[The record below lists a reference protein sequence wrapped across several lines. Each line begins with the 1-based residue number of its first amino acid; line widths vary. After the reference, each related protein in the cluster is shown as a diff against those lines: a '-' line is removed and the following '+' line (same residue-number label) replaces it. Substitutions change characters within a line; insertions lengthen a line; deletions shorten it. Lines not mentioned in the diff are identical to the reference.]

1 MSTPIRIKRSAVPGK
16 VPALGDLQLG
26 ELAINTYDG
35 KAYLKKDVGGTES
48 IVNVGGGY
56 PGKTYYV
63 SETGL
68 DTNDGENISSAFLT
82 IKAALAVATAGDTI
96 EISSGTFTEI
106 FPLTIPTGVIV
117 RGKGLRSTIIQPT
130 AGTERLDC
138 FLMNGETTVEE
149 LTVTNFYY
157 NSSTDTGYAFRFA
170 PGMVTTTR
178 SPYVQRV
185 TVLTKGS
192 TVTASDPYGFGTADN
207 YPTAKVAGRGALIDG
222 SVVSSATLE
231 PAMLFNEA
239 TFITPNQT
247 GLKMTN
253 GARAEWVNCFTYF
266 SSVSIDG
273 VSGSVGVGS
282 TAGATLKLSGISTTI
297 TANQV
302 IKYYQG
308 GPAVAIGTVTSVDGA
323 YVTISGKGSG
333 VFNSVGIGSTQD
345 VRIFASDGVTQV
357 GTASTI
363 LWADYQKFGAD
374 LRAIGSASNFGTVGV
389 RGDGA
394 GVQLRLFGYNFGCVG
409 SGKTF
414 TQDPTLTVRSNE
426 AIQLNGGRVFF
437 QSVDQEG
444 NFRVG
449 SIFEISQETGAVSL
463 ASTSDINIAG
473 TATIQNLNVT
483 GVSTFQGQI
492 LHQDSNFI
500 TDETTYNLINT
511 NANAVNF
518 AGAATSIVMGAAT
531 GIATIRNYE
540 VNLSGGQ
547 DSYSTSTG
555 TLTVDGGVGI
565 SSNLNVGK
573 DFKVTGVSTFVS
585 PVRLDSSLRV
595 AGVSTFVD
603 DMMLS
608 SDLNVAGITT
618 TSTFRV
624 TGISTLSGDVRL
636 DNNLRVAGVS
646 TFVQSIDA
654 NSTLNVTGV
663 STLTGNTKLGG
674 QLRVAGISTLVGD
687 VELNN
692 ALRVSGVSTF
702 VQSIDANSTLNVAGV
717 STLTGNA
724 RLGGQLRVA
733 GISTL
738 IGDVELSNNL
748 RVAGVSTF
756 SNPAMINSNLNVT
769 GITTTAT
776 FRVTGISTLTGDV
789 ELSNALRV
797 AGVST
802 FSNPAMINSNLNVT
816 GITTTG
822 NFRVTGVST
831 LTGDT
836 NLTNNLNVGGITTT
850 ATFRVTG
857 ISTLTGNVEL
867 SNALRVSGVSTFVGD
882 SMFSGNARVAGV
894 STFVSSAMINSNLN
908 VTGITTTGNFR
919 VTGVST
925 LTGDT
930 NLTNNLNVGGIT
942 TTSTFRVTGISTLTG
957 NVEMSNALRV
967 SGVSTFVG
975 DSMFSGNARI
985 AGVSTIVGSTMINSN
1000 LRVTGITTT
1009 GNLRVTGIS
1018 TLTGD
1023 TQFSNNIQVAGV
1035 GTISDFTIS
1044 SGIITGPSAIVIDP
1058 AAVGDNT
1065 GSVRIKGDFYVDGTT
1080 TTINSTAIEVADP
1093 LIGIGTTAIN
1103 VSYVKLGGN
1112 VSENEPTITGINTD
1126 NIAVGYAISATY
1138 IGAGATIVSIGA
1150 SSVTSSNNFTVNSAL
1165 GVGTN
1170 ITLGVGTNTIVIDG
1184 DYTTANI
1191 VGAGLSNGNLDANTV
1206 ITGVTTNTITFTP
1219 VSLNIAPETGNT
1231 IYIINNGS
1239 FTFFDSI
1246 GGDLIADGGGL
1257 LLYGSSTR
1265 SITWDR
1271 VTDAWESSVNF
1282 NVLSGYSYKANGVN
1296 VLDENTLRISNANI
1310 TGIATVNNL
1319 NVTGIGTLENLNIIS
1334 GIVTGMTI
1342 GVATIT
1348 TLNATT
1354 ASVGTILNA
1363 NVSGIATLPSTI
1375 VQDLEIPAGV
1385 ATIRTLNANAGIVTY
1400 STWTNGYSA
1409 GITTTSTLYVNSG
1422 IVTTIDI
1429 STGFATQFSILSGVV
1444 TSLRSTGISTFAV
1457 AGIASLSVQNLY
1469 NAGISS
1475 ISTLYVNS
1483 GITTRQII
1491 TDLDVTGVST
1501 FANIAQIYSAGL
1513 STITYLTGDNL
1524 SYSGVGTINSL
1535 EVASFN
1541 PVNINSAGVS
1551 TLTTLYGTDIQ
1562 YTGISTF
1569 TNLRGNNFYY
1579 SGLSTAVNF
1588 NSTDTI
1594 VSGVASISTLRAN
1607 IGIITNSVW
1616 TDGYSAGITSVATL
1630 KVNSGIV
1637 TTITVTNGT
1646 VGYLIGTDVYYSGI
1660 GSIST
1665 FRTNVGFAT
1674 YLTGT
1679 NLNYTG
1685 VSTVVSLNAT
1695 DVNVSGTT
1703 TITTLLESPNNQF
1716 SYISGGI
1723 DLAFSGIGTI
1733 NTLKSNVGFVTT
1745 LSGTDLNYSGIG
1757 TISSI
1762 QNINITNTGIGTF
1775 GDLIASNLNVT
1786 GIGTIGTLNITSASF
1801 QRLNS
1806 VDQTIT
1812 GVSSVSTLKVNV
1824 GIITFLSG
1832 DNLSYSGVGTITT
1845 IQNVNLNTTGVGTI
1859 VTLNGTN
1866 SKFVGVSTFNEVRAT
1881 SIITDALDLSGT
1893 SINFTGIATFA
1904 ILSAGDAS
1912 LSTARANTL
1921 NVTGVSTLPRI
1932 YNIDIQSTGFTTSYN
1947 GLHVGAGGT
1956 IISAVASS
1964 GIGSVGINTEAADR
1978 ALHVYG
1984 DIQISGNTVVGTI
1997 STTRSDNSA
2006 CKIHT
2011 ELGRADFRS
2020 VEYTV
2025 QASIGNTH
2033 QVTKIL
2039 SIHDGVTAYNSEY
2052 SNVSTGVDV
2061 ASYDVQIDNTV
2072 PPGSIALVVTPVSN
2086 VGVTTFV
2093 VNFIANKI

>member
-16 VPALGDLQLG
+16 VPTTSDLQLG

-35 KAYLKKDVGGTES
+35 KAYLKKDVSGTES

-82 IKAALAVATAGDTI
+82 IKKALTVATIGDTI

-106 FPLTIPTGVIV
+106 FPLTVPAGVII
-117 RGKGLRSTIIQPT
+117 RGKGLRSTIVQPT

-138 FLMNGETTVEE
+138 FLMNGETTIED

-185 TVLTKGS
+185 TVLTRGS
-192 TVTASDPYGFGTADN
+192 VTSASDPYGFDTPDN
-207 YPTAKVAGRGALIDG
+207 YPTTKVAGRGAFIDG

-231 PAMLFNEA
+231 PAILFNEV
-239 TFITPNQT
+239 TLITPNQT

-273 VSGSVGVGS
+273 FSGSVGVGS
-282 TAGATLKLSGISTTI
+282 TAGATLKLAGVTTSISP
-297 TANQV
+297 NYV

-308 GPAVAIGTVTSVDGA
+308 GPAVAIGTVTSVDGD

-333 VFNSVGIGSTQD
+333 IFNAVGIGSTQD
-345 VRIFASDGVTQV
+345 VRIFQSNGTTQV

-374 LRAIGSASNFGTVGV
+374 LRAIGAASNFGTIGV

-426 AIQLNGGRVFF
+426 AVQLNGGRVFF
-437 QSVDQEG
+437 QSVDQLG

-449 SIFEISQETGAVSL
+449 NIFEISQETGAVSL

-483 GVSTFQGQI
+483 GVSTFGSTI
-492 LHQDSNFI
+492 LHTNSNY
-500 TDETTYNLINT
+500 TTNQTTYNLINS
-511 NANAVNF
+511 AAGAVNF
-518 AGAATSIVMGAAT
+518 AGAGTSIVIGATT
-531 GIATIRNYE
+531 GITTIRNYR

-547 DSYSTSTG
+547 DSFATTDG
-555 TLTVDGGVGI
+555 TLVVAGGVGI

-595 AGVSTFVD
+595 AGVSTFVGD
-603 DMMLS
+603 VMLS
-608 SDLNVAGITT
+608 NNLNVAGITT
-618 TSTFRV
+618 TATFRV
-624 TGISTLSGDVRL
+624 TGISTLSGDVQL
-636 DNNLRVAGVS
+636 GNNLRVAGVS
-646 TFVQSIDA
+646 TFV
-654 NSTLNVTGV
+654 
-663 STLTGNTKLGG
+663 
-674 QLRVAGISTLVGD
+674 GD
-687 VELNN
+687 
-692 ALRVSGVSTF
+692 SMFS
-702 VQSIDANSTLNVAGV
+702 
-717 STLTGNA
+717 GNA
-724 RLGGQLRVA
+724 
-733 GISTL
+733 
-738 IGDVELSNNL
+738 

-756 SNPAMINSNLNVT
+756 VGNTMLGNNLNVA

-836 NLTNNLNVGGITTT
+836 NLTNNLNVAGITTT

-857 ISTLTGNVEL
+857 ISTLTGNVEMT
-867 SNALRVSGVSTFVGD
+867 NALRVSGVSTFVGD
-882 SMFSGNARVAGV
+882 SMLSANLRVAGV
-894 STFVSSAMINSNLN
+894 STFVSSAMVNSNLN

-942 TTSTFRVTGISTLTG
+942 TTASLRVTGLSTLTG
-957 NVEMSNALRV
+957 NVELTNALRV
-967 SGVSTFVG
+967 AGVSTF
-975 DSMFSGNARI
+975 SNPA
-985 AGVSTIVGSTMINSN
+985 MINSN
-1000 LRVTGITTT
+1000 LNVTGITTT
-1009 GNLRVTGIS
+1009 GNFRVTGVS

-1023 TQFSNNIQVAGV
+1023 TQFSNNIQVSGV
-1035 GTISDFTIS
+1035 STFSNFTIS
-1044 SGIITGPSAIVIDP
+1044 SGIITGPSAIIIDP
-1058 AAVGDNT
+1058 AGVGDNT
-1065 GSVRIKGDFYVDGTT
+1065 GSVRIKGDLFVDGTQT
-1080 TTINSTAIEVADP
+1080 TVNSTVVNVGDKLVGLGTTAIEVVV
-1093 LIGIGTTAIN
+1093 LKSN
-1103 VSYVKLGGN
+1103 VNISSG
-1112 VSENEPTITGINTD
+1112 STQITGISTSFL
-1126 NIAVGYAISATY
+1126 AVGYAVSTNSTT
-1138 IGAGATIVSIGA
+1138 GAGATIVSIG
-1150 SSVTSSNNFTVNSAL
+1150 SSVVNISSGVSTDTNVTIQNYIVGVTTTELSGITTTGIIVGAAVSAAPFLTNTFVTSI
-1165 GVGTN
+1165 GVGT
-1170 ITLGVGTNTIVIDG
+1170 VFVSQASTNTGIG
-1184 DYTTANI
+1184 STA
-1191 VGAGLSNGNLDANTV
+1191 
-1206 ITGVTTNTITFTP
+1206 TITFTNNGVFYFVDLLSGDF
-1219 VSLNIAPETGNT
+1219 VSDGGGILLYGTTNKTLVWEDDSDSWTSSEHIDLAPGKTYKINQVQVLSSTDLNIANIT
-1231 IYIINNGS
+1231 
-1239 FTFFDSI
+1239 
-1246 GGDLIADGGGL
+1246 A
-1257 LLYGSSTR
+1257 ST
-1265 SITWDR
+1265 
-1271 VTDAWESSVNF
+1271 
-1282 NVLSGYSYKANGVN
+1282 
-1296 VLDENTLRISNANI
+1296 ANI
-1310 TGIATVNNL
+1310 TDING
-1319 NVTGIGTLENLNIIS
+1319 
-1334 GIVTGMTI
+1334 
-1342 GVATIT
+1342 
-1348 TLNATT
+1348 TT
-1354 ASVGTILNA
+1354 AGYLN
-1363 NVSGIATLPSTI
+1363 L
-1375 VQDLEIPAGV
+1375 
-1385 ATIRTLNANAGIVTY
+1385 Y
-1400 STWTNGYSA
+1400 SS
-1409 GITTTSTLYVNSG
+1409 SG
-1422 IVTTIDI
+1422 IVTT
-1429 STGFATQFSILSGVV
+1429 LSG
-1444 TSLRSTGISTFAV
+1444 TTATYTNITGTGDV
-1457 AGIASLSVQNLY
+1457 YL
-1469 NAGISS
+1469 
-1475 ISTLYVNS
+1475 S
-1483 GITTRQII
+1483 GITTIATLTLNNAQVDNLGVSTLTANIGII
-1491 TDLDVTGVST
+1491 TSGSIENLNVLTGATFKLINDATISGITTVNNFITTSFYATGVGTFSNTVNINNGIATSFTATNLDVTGIATIATIQNVNLNTTGVGTIVTLNNTTLNSTRTELTQANVGILTANVGFITQFASLSGIITSLYTTGVGTIATLYTNVGIATRFTSTDLDVTGVGS
-1501 FANIAQIYSAGL
+1501 FGVIANINTPTGL
-1513 STITYLTGDNL
+1513 STIGHLTGTNI
-1524 SYSGVGTINSL
+1524 SYSGIGT
-1535 EVASFN
+1535 
-1541 PVNINSAGVS
+1541 VNTLIAG
-1551 TLTTLYGTDIQ
+1551 LTTITTLNVTGISSLPNLYGSDIQ
-1562 YTGISTF
+1562 YTGISTLTELRG
-1569 TNLRGNNFYY
+1569 TNLYY

-1594 VSGVASISTLRAN
+1594 VSGAASITTLRADV
-1607 IGIITNSVW
+1607 GIITNSVW
-1616 TDGYSAGITSVATL
+1616 TNGYSAGITSVATFRA
-1630 KVNSGIV
+1630 NSGII
-1637 TTITVTNGT
+1637 TTLTVANSTQ
-1646 VGYLIGTDVYYSGI
+1646 GYLIGTDIYYSGI

-1679 NLNYTG
+1679 NIDYSGVGTITYLNNTNLNISG
-1685 VSTVVSLNAT
+1685 V
-1695 DVNVSGTT
+1695 T
-1703 TITTLLESPNNQF
+1703 TIATLLISPNNQLTH
-1716 SYISGGI
+1716 ISNGVN
-1723 DLAFSGIGTI
+1723 LAFSGIGTI
-1733 NTLKSNVGFVTT
+1733 DTLRSNVGFVTT
-1745 LSGTDLNYSGIG
+1745 LSGTNLNYSGVGTIG
-1757 TISSI
+1757 TI

-1775 GDLIASNLNVT
+1775 GDIIASNINVT
-1786 GIGTIGTLNITSASF
+1786 GIGTIGTLNITNATF
-1801 QRLNS
+1801 TRLS
-1806 VDQTIT
+1806 TGDQIVS
-1812 GVSSVSTLKVNV
+1812 GVSSISTLRTNI
-1824 GIITFLSG
+1824 GIITSVSG
-1832 DNLSYSGVGTITT
+1832 TDLSYTGIATIAT

-1866 SKFVGVSTFNEVRAT
+1866 SNITGISTFNSIFANTIQT
-1881 SIITDALDLSGT
+1881 STLDLSGAN
-1893 SINFTGIATFA
+1893 IYFTGLATFFQ
-1904 ILSAGDAS
+1904 LSSFDAGI
-1912 LSTARANTL
+1912 
-1921 NVTGVSTLPRI
+1921 STLRGTNINYTGISTFSRI
-1932 YNIDIQSTGFTTSYN
+1932 YNVDIQSTGFTTSYN

-1956 IISAVASS
+1956 IISAVATS
-1964 GIGSVGINTEAADR
+1964 GIGSVGINTATADR

-1997 STTRSDNSA
+1997 STTRSNNSA

-2011 ELGRADFRS
+2011 ELGRNDFRS

-2052 SNVSTGVDV
+2052 SNISTGVDV
-2061 ASYDVQIDNTV
+2061 ATYDVQIDNTV

-2093 VNFIANKI
+2093 VNFVANKI